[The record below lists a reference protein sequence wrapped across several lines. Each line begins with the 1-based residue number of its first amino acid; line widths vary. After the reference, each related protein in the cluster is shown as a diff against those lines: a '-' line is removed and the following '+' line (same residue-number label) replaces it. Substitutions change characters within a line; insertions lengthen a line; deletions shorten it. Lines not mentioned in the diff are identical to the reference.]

1 MTSFDSPVPSAPGPR
16 PTDAE
21 IDTFGLTHAGT
32 VRPNNQDHFLIGQ
45 LREQIDVHSTSLPDV
60 ASLSLPDARLM
71 PPGMVRMAFLMMV
84 ADGVGGGRGGEEAS
98 RFTVQAITRYVAES
112 IDSYYGSE
120 TGDHEAL
127 SRALSD
133 AALHCHADLI
143 RHRGGA
149 REFSQMATTLTMFV
163 GVWPWA
169 YLVQLGDSRYY
180 LLRKGELFQV
190 SRDQTLAQEL
200 IDEGAI
206 SREVGVR
213 TRWSNVLSSALGG
226 STAKPVVTR
235 IALDRGDVHLLCSDG
250 LTKHVSDE
258 QIGERLR
265 TLTSADQACHE
276 LLQDALEDGG
286 SDNVT
291 IIVGRIRPAVS

>member
-1 MTSFDSPVPSAPGPR
+1 MTSHTPVPAAGPR

-21 IDTFGLTHAGT
+21 IDIFGLTHAGS
-32 VRPNNQDHFLIGQ
+32 VRPDNQDHFLICQ
-45 LREQIDVHSTSLPDV
+45 LREQIDVYSTSLPDV
-60 ASLSLPDARLM
+60 TSLSLPDVRSL
-71 PPGMVRMAFLMMV
+71 PSGMVRRAFLMMV

-98 RFTVQAITRYVAES
+98 RFAVQAITRYVAES
-112 IDSYYGSE
+112 IDSYYGSD
-120 TGDHEAL
+120 TGDHKAFA
-127 SRALSD
+127 RALSD
-133 AALHCHADLI
+133 AALRCHADLL
-143 RHRGGA
+143 RHGGGA
-149 REFSQMATTLTMFV
+149 RESSGMATTLTMFV

-180 LLRKGELFQV
+180 VLRNGELLQV

-200 IDEGAI
+200 IDQGAI
-206 SREVGVR
+206 SREVGMR
-213 TRWSNVLSSALGG
+213 TRWSGVLSSALGG

-235 IALDRGDVHLLCSDG
+235 IALDRGDVQLLCSDG

-265 TLTSADQACHE
+265 TLTSAEQACRD
-276 LLQDALEDGG
+276 LLRDAFEDGG

-291 IIVGRIRPAVS
+291 IIVGRVRPAGS